1 MFKSKLSK
9 VIVSLLRRIAGV
21 TRSRAKRLMRAM
33 LRSLIAMGRRANLP
47 VAGFVLPTV
56 TMVLLVVIL
65 LTIAITLRSFDRA
78 NMARNVRVNQQVLA
92 AATPALD
99 RAKAKIQYALSPG
112 GSGTLDTP
120 SDLNIYQVMDST
132 RFQFGDEDV
141 LQVKFDID
149 DSKVINPLTD
159 PTKINESERINT
171 AWRFPVDTDN
181 NGKFDTYTLYGIYFR
196 SPPRNIDTGEFQ
208 RARKV
213 LEARTPPMAIS
224 QGSTNAICKA
234 AAGTSASLVGASDWY
249 KAEGILKKSFF
260 VYTVNVPITNITGL
274 APADKY
280 EIFKGT
286 PSFSA
291 LEYQQDQKR
300 IPLQNNAVVYE
311 DDLEVSPG
319 PDLRLN
325 GRIFTNSNFLVTNT
339 AFPTPNTVAFY
350 LVSSKESCFYNLENS
365 KIVVSGNVVNGWS
378 GSNGSTGKDIAV
390 HLFGKATTDPV
401 ITKAIKGPSD
411 QSVKYKTTSIL
422 ENAGALGI
430 MYNNKAYSDRIGLLV
445 SEQKKNAATSDPNE
459 VKNAIAKQVLEET
472 DPTPP
477 SADRQ
482 GEIREQK
489 LESYFRL
496 RTRKVPFAE
505 VPAASVNSW
514 AGVDPAFPFAGT
526 GEELRPVDLWVIP
539 SDTNTKL
546 DTTSVRLKAN
556 SPEYVEENNK
566 ESELG
571 DRIVVGNNLPAL
583 RWSATLNKFVGEG
596 QEGRDTLTGVK
607 WLDKPT
613 SDDRY
618 REPQVKQF
626 ADVGGAERD
635 GFWEKSAAQAPKTA
649 VDGIGGLRVITGA
662 GVYER
667 TNSFLPPPKVFNP
680 KTNSVSEFYD
690 DPATTA
696 VVEKFPV
703 VWPDSMP
710 MSPGPNSK
718 VYNNNPVGTGWTDLT
733 TAIWN
738 DLPKTATLTGT
749 IDPKTPQYAKGD
761 LRMRATAIYHYA
773 DNPSDQR
780 TENPSSTPVT
790 LVRADSPLACVS
802 SYYDPSYRYKK
813 GTTLFDSSLNRPGLP
828 SENANGKSNNGIV
841 YGPPGARPGATL
853 TAALLTD
860 PSLLNPAGTTNDR
873 LNYQASI
880 VFPDGRFVNESL
892 RKALQKDD
900 ADRSLAEKAAIDST
914 LCSFKILANPTADIS
929 TTYLDHGTI
938 REVAFLNPREI
949 KAIDKDDS
957 TTAVDETYSLSSPL
971 SSSTGSGLMAATQ
984 SAKLTGNYDQPL
996 AERQPLEIR
1005 VTQLDLDKLRRKTIP
1020 YKRTPIISNINPEY
1034 MLPYSGL
1041 IYASRDDAAPDRSDR
1056 SPNSLGTAID
1066 TTRSQ
1071 LSSSTDSRLDP
1082 SRRPHGIML
1091 INGSSLGRPTTVT
1104 TLPDVF
1110 KEKGLLLTSNLPVY
1124 IQGTF
1129 NKHTKREFGTGV
1141 ATAFDWT
1148 PSAFYGRLGTTL
1160 NPDFAC
1166 RNGDP
1171 RYPTKC
1177 SDSDNWR
1184 AATVL
1189 SDAITLLSE
1198 PADKLDEGFRYGFR
1212 NHGDFDLRNNA
1223 GSTIVGYDLNGN
1235 GNIVATETANNNEPD
1250 FGFDLNGNGTTNDIN
1265 VPETDV
1271 TAKAARRING
1281 FGANNYVTNGLSS
1294 GAAFDI
1300 IDQEKYGVTAGTTV
1314 SPKDENYLTTGS
1326 SAAPNSSYFN
1336 NFVTPVQRRAKSTT
1350 DKFPEYVMEICRKLP
1365 VSACGPNDW
1374 VVGIDA
1380 GTPNNFDPPTPNP
1393 TRQEIEKASLVP
1405 ATTAVTKLL
1414 SGTTAT
1420 PAIDPADR
1428 RYPRRVAFVRDS
1440 SGKLV
1445 LDSNSRPIAL
1455 GIASSTTVAFY
1466 ATSTNAVL
1474 VDGTPI
1480 PTPVTGQPQLADN
1493 ALWYATVK
1501 TGAIDYNNNQP
1512 LFYAKLPTPSGVAP
1526 NIVANTV
1533 EQPQLRPTLQIQATN
1548 TQPASGNSPQIG
1560 NAQSNQADKM
1570 RWIQKAGS
1578 TEFNLIVASNDVP
1591 SRALS
1596 STFGDTNG
1604 GLQNLPRFIED
1615 WKGKTNTIAGSFIQ
1629 FKRSAYATAP
1639 YLSIIGNAK
1648 LFDTPTDIPTAPTT
1662 NYRLETN
1669 SGNIGY
1675 FFSPT
1680 REWGFDVGLLS
1691 QPADLFAQKFTIPA
1705 SGKKPDEYFR
1715 EISRD
1720 DDWVK
1725 SLLCAEKLNANDR
1738 KLSGKYA
1745 ANDSDDTNPPIKTC
1759 PKLG

>member
-65 LTIAITLRSFDRA
+65 LTVAITLRSFDRA
-78 NMARNVRVNQQVLA
+78 NTARNVRVNQQVLA

-149 DSKVINPLTD
+149 NSKVITTPPD

-234 AAGTSASLVGASDWY
+234 AAGTSASLVGGSDWY
-249 KAEGILKKSFF
+249 KAEGVLKKSFF

-319 PDLRLN
+319 PALRLN

-339 AFPTPNTVAFY
+339 NTGPVAFY
-350 LVSSKESCFYNLENS
+350 LVSSKASCFYNLENS

-378 GSNGSTGKDIAV
+378 GNNGSTGKDIAV

-411 QSVKYKTTSIL
+411 QSVAYKD
-422 ENAGALGI
+422 GALGV

-445 SEQKKNAATSDPNE
+445 SEQLKNAAASDPNE

-505 VPAASVNSW
+505 VPATGDALAGFVNPTTKVVTTS
-514 AGVDPAFPFAGT
+514 PFGGT
-526 GEELRPVDLWVIP
+526 GEALRPVDLWVIP

-556 SPEYVEENNK
+556 SPDSVQDNNK

-596 QEGRDTLTGVK
+596 QEGRDPLTGVK

-680 KTNSVSEFYD
+680 AANSVSDFYD

-718 VYNNNPVGTGWTDLT
+718 VYNNAVVPPVLTDLSVAT
-733 TAIWN
+733 WN
-738 DLPKTATLTGT
+738 DLPKTATLSGT

-773 DNPSDQR
+773 DNTSDQAAK
-780 TENPSSTPVT
+780 
-790 LVRADSPLACVS
+790 LADSPLACVS

-813 GTTLFDSSLNRPGLP
+813 GTTLFDSSLNRPKLP
-828 SENANGKSNNGIV
+828 SEHPNGKSNNGIV

-853 TAALLTD
+853 TAALMTD
-860 PSLLNPAGTTNDR
+860 PSGLNPAATNDR

-892 RKALQKDD
+892 RNALQKAD

-914 LCSFKILANPTADIS
+914 LCSFKILADPTADIS
-929 TTYLDHGTI
+929 TTYLNHGTI

-949 KAIDKDDS
+949 KAIDKDNPD
-957 TTAVDETYSLSSPL
+957 TAVDETYSLSSPL

-1005 VTQLDLDKLRRKTIP
+1005 VTQLDLDQLRRKTIP

-1041 IYASRDDAAPDRSDR
+1041 IYASRDDAAPDQSDR

-1129 NKHTKREFGTGV
+1129 NKHTKKEFTG
-1141 ATAFDWT
+1141 AFSWT
-1148 PSAFYGRLGTTL
+1148 ESAFYGRLGANL
-1160 NPDFAC
+1160 DENFAC
-1166 RNGDP
+1166 RKNDP

-1198 PADKLDEGFRYGFR
+1198 PADKLDQGFRYGFR

-1223 GSTIVGYDLNGN
+1223 GSTIVGYDLDG
-1235 GNIVATETANNNEPD
+1235 NNNISDADPVADETVFD
-1250 FGFDLNGNGTTNDIN
+1250 FDLNGNGNKTNTT
-1265 VPETDV
+1265 VKETEV

-1294 GAAFDI
+1294 GTGDPISDPYFDI
-1300 IDQEKYGVTAGTTV
+1300 TNQEKFGQSAGTPV
-1314 SPKDENYLTTGS
+1314 SPKDENYRTTATG
-1326 SAAPNSSYFN
+1326 AAPNSSYFN
-1336 NFVTPVQRRAKSTT
+1336 NFITPVQRRAS
-1350 DKFPEYVMEICRKLP
+1350 FPEYVMEICRKLP

-1380 GTPNNFDPPTPNP
+1380 GTVGEFNG
-1393 TRQEIEKASLVP
+1393 EIEPASAVP
-1405 ATTAVTKLL
+1405 GGTDLAKVL

-1420 PAIDPADR
+1420 PALDPADR
-1428 RYPRRVAFVRDS
+1428 RYPRRVAFLRNS
-1440 SGKLV
+1440 SGANQNKLV
-1445 LDSNSRPIAL
+1445 LDGTIPVAL
-1455 GIASSTTVAFY
+1455 GINSSNQVAHYGAGAGNIVTVTISSGPLSVTT
-1466 ATSTNAVL
+1466 ATA
-1474 VDGTPI
+1474 
-1480 PTPVTGQPQLADN
+1480 GQPQPKAN

-1512 LFYAKLPTPSGVAP
+1512 LFYAKLPTVSGGVP
-1526 NIVANTV
+1526 NTV
-1533 EQPQLRPTLQIQATN
+1533 EQPQLRPTLQIRATN
-1548 TQPASGNSPQIG
+1548 SQPASGNAPGIG
-1560 NAQSNQADKM
+1560 NNANEM
-1570 RWIQKAGS
+1570 RWVQKART

-1596 STFGDTNG
+1596 STLGDFNG
-1604 GLQNLPRFIED
+1604 GLQNLPRFVEN
-1615 WKGKTNTIAGSFIQ
+1615 WKDLTNSIAGSFIQ

-1639 YLSIIGNAK
+1639 YQSVLSNTPV
-1648 LFDTPTDIPTAPTT
+1648 FDTAST
-1662 NYRLETN
+1662 NATYQIDNFGGRV
-1669 SGNIGY
+1669 GY
-1675 FFSPT
+1675 FVPPN

-1691 QPADLFAQKFTIPA
+1691 QPADLFAQKFTLPA
-1705 SGKKPDEYFR
+1705 SQKKPDEYFR

-1720 DDWVK
+1720 DEWVK
-1725 SLLCAEKLNANDR
+1725 SLLCAEKLNNGNNPGD
-1738 KLSGKYA
+1738 LPTFSGKYA
-1745 ANDSDDTNPPIKTC
+1745 ANDSATKPITDC
-1759 PKLG
+1759 PDLS